1 MTRIDYISDFSIISI
16 SSTSTASG
24 ASSSCIS
31 SASSRYSL
39 SKVDKAGQKGATS
52 LGKQSAGAVKKV
64 FTMAEVNKSELCVK
78 PTKIHRRTS
87 SQAAAGGGGA
97 DDDDD
102 VDDGDSL
109 RSELNHFK
117 PILATTPKSW

>member
-1 MTRIDYISDFSIISI
+1 M
-16 SSTSTASG
+16 
-24 ASSSCIS
+24 
-31 SASSRYSL
+31 
-39 SKVDKAGQKGATS
+39 DKAGQKGAS
-52 LGKQSAGAVKKV
+52 IGKQQPAAVVKKV
-64 FTMAEVNKSELCVK
+64 FTMAEVNKSELCIK

-87 SQAAAGGGGA
+87 SQAAGGGGA

>member
-1 MTRIDYISDFSIISI
+1 M
-16 SSTSTASG
+16 
-24 ASSSCIS
+24 
-31 SASSRYSL
+31 
-39 SKVDKAGQKGATS
+39 SKADKAGQKGATV
-52 LGKQSAGAVKKV
+52 LGKQPAGAVKKV

-87 SQAAAGGGGA
+87 SQAAAGPGG